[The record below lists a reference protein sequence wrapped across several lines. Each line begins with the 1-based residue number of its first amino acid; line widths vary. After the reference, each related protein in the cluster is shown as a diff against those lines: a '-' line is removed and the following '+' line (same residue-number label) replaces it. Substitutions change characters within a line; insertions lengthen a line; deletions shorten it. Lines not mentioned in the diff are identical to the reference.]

1 MQCNENSIPLPCSW
15 LQHCQYIKEVVATR
29 KLPPGRRGAVVM
41 KLDVEGQ
48 EMEIMADLVMSG
60 ALAHLDNVHVDWDT
74 LTIKEED
81 YQKFDED
88 VVILDDTNVINFRWG
103 EREMLA
109 WLKCL
114 AGTLSS
120 CSVKFLLSWMSL
132 TAQKYLLWMTKHLR
146 TSNIIFHAEKRCY
159 DNVNGT

>member
-1 MQCNENSIPLPCSW
+1 M
-15 LQHCQYIKEVVATR
+15 VATR

-88 VVILDDTNVINFRWG
+88 VVILDDTNVINFR
-103 EREMLA
+103 
-109 WLKCL
+109 
-114 AGTLSS
+114 
-120 CSVKFLLSWMSL
+120 
-132 TAQKYLLWMTKHLR
+132 
-146 TSNIIFHAEKRCY
+146 
-159 DNVNGT
+159 